1 MNYGATLTGTYY
13 PLMLGIFLRD
23 GLSIDEGYHEEQE
36 SRIREPGLEE
46 PAIEPVD
53 PGPKPSELVEAWSS
67 IAGFPL
73 GMVAGYHLP
82 LPGVDNHDYGRIE
95 AMAYFSKAGAAL
107 GWALPALFEWGD
119 SDAYRATGSGLSMGM
134 VPAGFYAGY
143 LIVKDRPMTS
153 GRGVLLYVTGVM
165 STVHGLLIPTLF
177 EEYDSRAFAA
187 GGIAGGTLGSV
198 FALKYHKNVDYS
210 FWQGVF
216 MGVSSVGGTLTGLS
230 VPLIFQTDQH
240 QYYTLMAIA
249 GGWGGFFLGEK
260 LAMELFERAP
270 QDKDV
275 AIDRIR
281 LDLPIA
287 TTWPMLMLSKKSD
300 NRSLRE
306 TPVPLASVRVG
317 F

>member
-1 MNYGATLTGTYY
+1 
-13 PLMLGIFLRD
+13 
-23 GLSIDEGYHEEQE
+23 
-36 SRIREPGLEE
+36 
-46 PAIEPVD
+46 
-53 PGPKPSELVEAWSS
+53 
-67 IAGFPL
+67 
-73 GMVAGYHLP
+73 
-82 LPGVDNHDYGRIE
+82 
-95 AMAYFSKAGAAL
+95 
-107 GWALPALFEWGD
+107 
-119 SDAYRATGSGLSMGM
+119 
-134 VPAGFYAGY
+134 
-143 LIVKDRPMTS
+143 
-153 GRGVLLYVTGVM
+153 
-165 STVHGLLIPTLF
+165 
-177 EEYDSRAFAA
+177 
-187 GGIAGGTLGSV
+187 
-198 FALKYHKNVDYS
+198 LKYHKNVDYS

-240 QYYTLMAIA
+240 QFYTLMAIA

-300 NRSLRE
+300 NRSLWE